1 MDFQFYL
8 EKLYASDDFKKFKQE
23 NKDAFLFS
31 GFFVKDFSKGKVEE
45 DRQHF
50 DFYVPSLKKAF
61 SFMVEEGGKKME
73 IEKIIGVP
81 AKVGDGYSFDL
92 DKIKE
97 IIEVRMDKEKIGKK
111 IQKVLLS
118 LQNPGKPDKDFLVGT
133 VFIGGMGIIKVK
145 FSLPDLEILD
155 FEKKSFLDMVSVF
168 KKKKD

>member
-31 GFFVKDFSKGKVEE
+31 GFFVKDFSKGKESE
-45 DRQHF
+45 DKQHF
-50 DFYVPSLKKAF
+50 DFYVPSIKKAF
-61 SFMVEEGGKKME
+61 SFMIEEGGKMFE
-73 IEKIIGVP
+73 IEKVIGVP

-92 DKIKE
+92 DEVKGV
-97 IIEVRMDKEKIGKK
+97 IEARMVADKSGKK
-111 IQKVLLS
+111 IEKILLS

-133 VFIGGMGIIKVK
+133 VFIGGMGIIKIK

-155 FEKKSFLDMVSVF
+155 FEKKSFLDMVNIF